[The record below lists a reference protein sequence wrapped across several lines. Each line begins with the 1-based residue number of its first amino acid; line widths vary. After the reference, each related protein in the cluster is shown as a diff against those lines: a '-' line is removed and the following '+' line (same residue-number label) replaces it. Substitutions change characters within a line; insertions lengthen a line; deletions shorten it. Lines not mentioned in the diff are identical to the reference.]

1 MVNGKIDKDGKL
13 YLPLLCSGEPTLNQD
28 SSEGHQKVKKDIWER
43 GNAPTL
49 TVSNCPHW
57 RLHWRAFVIWKVVFD
72 IGMVFLIFSIN
83 KLCTISGFAL
93 MLSGSTLINPVPY
106 TLHENKL

>member
-43 GNAPTL
+43 GGTCENSSMFVL
-49 TVSNCPHW
+49 DGSNSL
-57 RLHWRAFVIWKVVFD
+57 R
-72 IGMVFLIFSIN
+72 
-83 KLCTISGFAL
+83 FA
-93 MLSGSTLINPVPY
+93 MPAGNVAMRF
-106 TLHENKL
+106 